1 MGRDNQQ
8 AIQIR
13 IVETAEMPSCSL
25 ATVTDETAESK
36 EDKMSVLYNEEKM
49 TEREEEKLMAFL
61 QMNAERS
68 EEEKRQDLIDN
79 CNRAVIKLEKRIKR
93 NVKEGTED
101 IKNGL
106 YDITIYE
113 YFENM
118 GFSNIGEVAYYYFRG
133 INKLIEDFSENE
145 YFRGIESYEEI
156 KNKTYENYVDIK
168 KIITRKS

>member
-1 MGRDNQQ
+1 
-8 AIQIR
+8 
-13 IVETAEMPSCSL
+13 
-25 ATVTDETAESK
+25 
-36 EDKMSVLYNEEKM
+36 MSILYNDEKM
-49 TEREEEKLMAFL
+49 TEREEQNLMEVIK
-61 QMNAERS
+61 MNAERS
-68 EEEKRQDLIDN
+68 EKEKRQDLIDN
-79 CNRAVIKLEKRIKR
+79 CNRAVIKLEKRIRKDAL
-93 NVKEGTED
+93 EGAED

-106 YDITIYE
+106 YDITVDE

-168 KIITRKS
+168 KIIIRKSR